1 MLDRNSD
8 GVDFDVCVV
17 GLGYVGLTLAT
28 AFAHHGLVVAGTERV
43 PAVVETLRRGD
54 SSFYEQ
60 GLSEVLTDVVA
71 RRQLQ
76 VFAADEPLPK
86 AGAYVITVGTP
97 LRDGEVHFTDL
108 ENALD
113 TVAAQM
119 PAGAL
124 IVLRSTVRIGITE
137 NTAKPVL
144 DRAGKPYLLAM
155 APERTVE
162 GRALQELS
170 SLPQVVGGID
180 AASTAAA
187 NELFAHLGV
196 EIVEVGNTKAAE
208 FAKLV
213 SNTWRDLQFGF
224 ANELA
229 YLADASGVDIY
240 EVITAAGYK
249 YDRLKLAL
257 PGPVAGPCLEKDA
270 YILADS
276 AQFFD
281 TEVPLSLAGRTAN
294 EKIVT
299 HVGQTA
305 QTFRSWR
312 GVLCVLVPLTVVS
325 ILCNALMSLLGIGLK
340 VSTLPVIPLGVG
352 VGVDYG
358 VYIYERLQSI
368 LRRDNLPLREAYYQA
383 LKQRGTAAAFTALTM
398 SIGVATW
405 AMSSLKFQADMGVLL
420 AFMFLVNVLGA
431 IFVLPALAYWLGVGR
446 HERQAAADTR
456 LEPATQG
463 GA

>member
-28 AFAHHGLVVAGTERV
+28 AFAHHGLLVAGTERV

-113 TVAAQM
+113 TVATQM

-187 NELFAHLGV
+187 NELFSHPGV

-240 EVITAAGYK
+240 EVITAASYK

-281 TEVPLSLAGRTAN
+281 TEVPLSLAGRSAN

-305 QTFRSWR
+305 Q
-312 GVLCVLVPLTVVS
+312 VLIDQPQRAA
-325 ILCNALMSLLGIGLK
+325 IIGLAFK
-340 VSTLPVIPLGVG
+340 GRPATSDTRGSLAGNFAGRFRELWPALDVVGWDPLVSPEDSAEMNITFTHLPEAVSGANLVL
-352 VGVDYG
+352 
-358 VYIYERLQSI
+358 LQSNHPDFTSEQFVEVLAAKI
-368 LRRDNLPLREAYYQA
+368 PDGAVVIDLWNQTEALA
-383 LKQRGTAAAFTALTM
+383 KARPDLKIA
-398 SIGVATW
+398 
-405 AMSSLKFQADMGVLL
+405 
-420 AFMFLVNVLGA
+420 VLG
-431 IFVLPALAYWLGVGR
+431 
-446 HERQAAADTR
+446 R
-456 LEPATQG
+456 LSEVNK
-463 GA
+463 